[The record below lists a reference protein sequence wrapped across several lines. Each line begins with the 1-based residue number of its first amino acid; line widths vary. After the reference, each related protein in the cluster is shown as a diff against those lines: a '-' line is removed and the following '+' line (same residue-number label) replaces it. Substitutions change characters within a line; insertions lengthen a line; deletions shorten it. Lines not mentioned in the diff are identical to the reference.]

1 MYFYNILSVWGGL
14 INYTDE
20 SATLNISGEQD
31 RAETLNKNKYENVDM
46 SLFYTYVHKFSF
58 YMRNE

>member
-1 MYFYNILSVWGGL
+1 M

-31 RAETLNKNKYENVDM
+31 RAETLNKINKYENVDM